1 MAQDC
6 LTSRLRGFNVGAYK
20 NVNVLT
26 RQEEIERKESTQ
38 EYILL
43 LKRHKSKIASLKI
56 QTLLQVFI
64 GVNELAS

>member
-1 MAQDC
+1 M
-6 LTSRLRGFNVGAYK
+6 GAYK

-26 RQEEIERKESTQ
+26 RQEEVERKESTQ
-38 EYILL
+38 EHILL